1 MRIDELLRQSP
12 ANWSYPSVVGLDFGS
27 TGLKAVRIEA
37 VRNQVHVVD
46 ARILPPQSV
55 ESPSEGQTL
64 DLALRGK
71 YAACASSSEK
81 ILLRMVNAPPVWPL
95 PAAEAAQYLRD
106 QFGLASGFRFGAARL
121 DADADGRLLAVAVPE
136 PEVEGLLGRFRTGSP
151 AVCSYG
157 VSGLCTLNAF
167 MRAMEGRLDH
177 ETVCLIDT
185 GCRSSFISFI
195 HHGQPAMVRK
205 SDTGGSV
212 VVDAVMRRLDVDHD
226 TAVAIIA
233 GQSIDISGVMQEV
246 LDYTFRQI
254 ALARDFVE
262 REMKTRVT
270 RLFMAGGM
278 SLNPYWRSAIGDIFG
293 MECSAWDPFEGI
305 PVMPSGWPPELQGQ
319 QIRLAAALGSCWS
332 VVKTKKR

>member
-1 MRIDELLRQSP
+1 MRFDELLRQKP
-12 ANWSYPSVVGLDFGS
+12 DHWTYRDVVGLDFGC
-27 TGLKAVRIEA
+27 TGLKAVRIQA
-37 VRNQVHVVD
+37 SRGHLQVVH
-46 ARILPPQSV
+46 ACILPPQPTDGTADV
-55 ESPSEGQTL
+55 P
-64 DLALRGK
+64 ALPAALHGK

-81 ILLRMVNAPPVWPL
+81 ILLRMMNAPAAWPL
-95 PAAEAAQYLRD
+95 SPADAAVYLRD
-106 QFGLASGFRFGAARL
+106 QFGLSSGFRFGADRL
-121 DADADGRLLAVAVPE
+121 EADVDGRLMAVAVPE
-136 PEVEGLLGRFRTGSP
+136 ADVEGLLHRFRTGSP
-151 AVCSYG
+151 AMCSFG
-157 VSGLCTLNAF
+157 VSGICTLNAF
-167 MRAMEGRLDH
+167 IRSMEGKLEH

-185 GCRSSFISFI
+185 GSRSSFISFI
-195 HHGQPAMVRK
+195 HHGKPAMVRK

-262 REMKTRVT
+262 RELKTRVT

-293 MECSAWDPFEGI
+293 MESSEWDPFQGLQL
-305 PVMPSGWPPELQGQ
+305 MPSGWPSELNGQ
-319 QIRLAAALGSCWS
+319 QIRLAAALGACWS
-332 VVKTKKR
+332 VAGRKKS

>member
-1 MRIDELLRQSP
+1 MRFEELLRQSP
-12 ANWSYPSVVGLDFGS
+12 ANWTYRDVVGLDFGC
-27 TGLKAVRIEA
+27 TGLKAVRLDA
-37 VRNQVHVVD
+37 SRGRLQLMS
-46 ARILPPQSV
+46 ARILPPQSM
-55 ESPSEGQTL
+55 EAAGDASPL
-64 DLALRGK
+64 DHALRGK
-71 YAACASSSEK
+71 YAACASSSDK
-81 ILLRMVNAPPVWPL
+81 ILLRMVNAPPAWPV
-95 PAAEAAQYLRD
+95 PPAEAGNYLRE

-121 DADADGRLLAVAVPE
+121 DADTDGRLIAVAAPE
-136 PEVEGLLGRFRTGSP
+136 AELDGLLKRFRSGSP

-167 MRAMEGRLDH
+167 IRAMEGLLDQ
-177 ETVCLIDT
+177 ETVCLVDT
-185 GCRSSFISFI
+185 GSRSSFISFV
-195 HHGQPAMVRK
+195 HHGKPAMVRK

-262 REMKTRVT
+262 REMKTKVT

-293 MECSAWDPFEGI
+293 MEASDWDPFRGI
-305 PVMPSGWPPELQGQ
+305 QLMLSGWPAELQGQ
-319 QIRLAAALGSCWS
+319 HIRLAAALGACWS
-332 VVKTKKR
+332 VIKMKKR